1 MNKILCFA
9 IACGFLFSCNS
20 KEKGAAVININMQN
34 VPEQRVFLFH
44 SDGKNRP
51 AIADSV
57 TYTGNGQP
65 ITLKTTLGEQSY
77 LEVVFEKDRMQSKY
91 FPIVTQGENINITG
105 DYNRFTDATITGSP
119 ATTEL
124 LTFFRAASERI
135 NAINKY
141 QTQLDSLHDNK
152 APDSLMAQKERILLD
167 MVNASFNEKLSYAK
181 KTIHPV
187 NAMWA
192 MMSGLRIEELGTVKP
207 EVDAL
212 AKKFEKSGYV
222 KNVYEAYTQAANKTA
237 KEISLPDEN
246 GKTVTLSSFK
256 GKYVLIDFWASWC
269 GPCRG
274 ENPNV
279 VAAYNKFKDK
289 NFTILGVSLDQKK
302 EAWLQAIKADGL
314 TWTQVSD
321 LQYWN
326 SRAARD
332 YGVQSIP
339 ANFLVDP
346 SGNIIAQNLRGE
358 ALEAKLAEILK

>member
-1 MNKILCFA
+1 MNKIVCFV

-20 KEKGAAVININMQN
+20 KEKSDTTITINMQN
-34 VPEQRVFLFH
+34 VPAQRVFLFH

-65 ITLKTTLGEQSY
+65 ISLKTTLSEQSY

-91 FPIVTQGENINITG
+91 FPIVTKGENINITG
-105 DYNRFTDATITGSP
+105 DYNRFPDATITGSP

-124 LTFFRAASERI
+124 LGFFRGASERI
-135 NAINKY
+135 NTINKF
-141 QTQLDSLHDNK
+141 QSQLDSLHDHN
-152 APDSLMAQKERILLD
+152 APDSVLAQKEKALVD
-167 MVNASFNEKLSYAK
+167 MVNASFNEKLSYSK
-181 KTIHPV
+181 KTVHPV

-192 MMSGLRIEELGTVKP
+192 MMSGLRMEELKMVKAD
-207 EVDAL
+207 VDAL
-212 AKKFEKSGYV
+212 AKKFEKSTYV
-222 KNVYEAYTQAANKTA
+222 KNVYEAYNQATNSLA

-269 GPCRG
+269 GPCRQ

-302 EAWLQAIKADGL
+302 EAWLSAIKTDGL
-314 TWTQVSD
+314 TWTQVSE

-358 ALEAKLAEILK
+358 QLEAKLAEVLK